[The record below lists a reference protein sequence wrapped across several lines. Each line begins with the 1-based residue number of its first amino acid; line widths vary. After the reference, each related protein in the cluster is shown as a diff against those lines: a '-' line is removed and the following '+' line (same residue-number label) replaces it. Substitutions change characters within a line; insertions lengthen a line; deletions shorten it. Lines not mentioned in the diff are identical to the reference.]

1 MLPKPFIVC
10 PFSCMKSFLEKKY
23 MTDIFFLTFSGAVF
37 KHQAFEYLSVVK
49 DFIVQED
56 IKKKVYRK

>member
-1 MLPKPFIVC
+1 
-10 PFSCMKSFLEKKY
+10 

-56 IKKKVYRK
+56 IKKNVYRK